1 MLSTLL
7 KQGIET
13 ILTIVSITQEEINQ
27 IKQAHSKL
35 LFANT
40 VKKNNLINTFYTKKI
55 EIDNQISKIQDSNP
69 SQDMRECLSEE
80 EINLFDELEKNL
92 LELKNI
98 NKTYKRIVLGVGE
111 FYLSMLEKLLPN
123 QMKGY
128 NNVTSLQNTF
138 NINI

>member
-13 ILTIVSITQEEINQ
+13 ILMIVSITQEEINQ

-40 VKKNNLINTFYTKKI
+40 AKKNNLINTFYTKKI
-55 EIDNQISKIQDSNP
+55 EIDNQISKIKNNNFN
-69 SQDMRECLSEE
+69 QDMKECLSEE

-128 NNVTSLQNTF
+128 DNVTSLQNTF